1 MNRRLLYGII
11 FILFFQLSVVDSFSQ
26 LTYQG
31 NNYLEW
37 SIDRENDK
45 QYFEDW
51 AEFFLGY
58 KDFRAGLR
66 FEAHEPPQ
74 PYSPDTTGYGI
85 AQRFLEYRKSYF
97 TATLGNYYTLF
108 GRGLVLRSFE
118 NRMIRW
124 DTNID
129 GGKVDFNHPLLD
141 AEVIAGR
148 PRDRSGR
155 RQEWLEGGYLK
166 FKPISLLDIGGTFV
180 TTDLKDKGRV
190 YWGSVLADL
199 NFDWGEFYFERA
211 FKDFPSQYPKGKAYY
226 LMGNIYYGNATLL
239 VEYRDYDQF
248 DITEGLTY
256 NNPPTVFREHLYTLL
271 NRYQRVQ
278 DARDERGYQVEFT
291 YGIGDNTVLTLNNNR
306 TTNHNGLVLYR
317 EYYGQLE
324 FDPSDYWSLVG
335 GAGQQENLEA
345 RYLNFVGTAKWI
357 ISDYHA
363 IKAIVEHQHAKILLN
378 DRQYY
383 DQALTLAYDIF
394 SRVTLSLISERT
406 TDQLSEEDYWIAG
419 QVDVHLPKNFDLTV
433 FGGNRRKGKICAGGV
448 CINRPAFEG
457 IEIRLLNRF

>member
-11 FILFFQLSVVDSFSQ
+11 FILFFQLPMVDSFSQ

-129 GGKVDFNHPLLD
+129 GGKIDFNHPLLD

-180 TTDLKDKGRV
+180 TTDLKDKG
-190 YWGSVLADL
+190 
-199 NFDWGEFYFERA
+199 F
-211 FKDFPSQYPKGKAYY
+211 SQSIPKG
-226 LMGNIYYGNATLL
+226 
-239 VEYRDYDQF
+239 
-248 DITEGLTY
+248 
-256 NNPPTVFREHLYTLL
+256 
-271 NRYQRVQ
+271 
-278 DARDERGYQVEFT
+278 
-291 YGIGDNTVLTLNNNR
+291 
-306 TTNHNGLVLYR
+306 
-317 EYYGQLE
+317 
-324 FDPSDYWSLVG
+324 
-335 GAGQQENLEA
+335 
-345 RYLNFVGTAKWI
+345 
-357 ISDYHA
+357 
-363 IKAIVEHQHAKILLN
+363 
-378 DRQYY
+378 
-383 DQALTLAYDIF
+383 
-394 SRVTLSLISERT
+394 
-406 TDQLSEEDYWIAG
+406 
-419 QVDVHLPKNFDLTV
+419 
-433 FGGNRRKGKICAGGV
+433 
-448 CINRPAFEG
+448 
-457 IEIRLLNRF
+457 